1 MWCAPWSSGGDYLVE
16 VVGLT
21 HGDTRLYGGGGEGV
35 ACDIGGEDPFST
47 LLGMVA
53 VVEGTHPGGELSLL
67 G

>member
-47 LLGMVA
+47 LLAMVA
-53 VVEGTHPGGELSLL
+53 VVEGNHGEPWW
-67 G
+67 